1 MSIDIPIMGL
11 VILIILVLGVY
22 FCTKKTNIE
31 TISSVQITNEL
42 FENKQYKN
50 FTIIDFLKH
59 IAKHYPDHCALKI
72 KNGKDGWKEVSYS
85 TYNKTIT
92 NFSYSLNYWLGPKS
106 NVAIIGSNSP
116 GWFYAHLGCMLNG
129 GTSVGLYPTNTTD
142 MCVHILNNSNAEL
155 LVVDDD
161 DQLKKFIDADIPTI
175 KLIIYYS
182 PVKNKTVKK
191 FNIPVISMGN
201 FMAQQNKT
209 NLASKPK
216 FNDIATLI
224 YTSGTTG
231 GLKGAELTHENIMIS
246 LRQMMNLINTKSTL
260 KHLGGE
266 QFVSYLPLNH
276 IAAQMMDIYI
286 PIVTLSTVW
295 FADRDALNTTCKNQS
310 KSSLIDTI
318 TDVRPTVF
326 IGIPRVWEK
335 MQEKIDDDVLN
346 SGIKGSLAK
355 TFSPWRILEK
365 LGLDRCKIAF
375 TSAAPILQS
384 TKNYFESI
392 DLNLYEIYG
401 MSETAGP
408 ISIALPGL
416 NRVGSVGAPIMNI
429 KISDDNEI
437 MVKGKNLFK
446 GYKNLKSM
454 SKTFTK
460 DGWFL
465 TGDLG
470 RLDADGFLYITG
482 RKKDIIT
489 VGGENIS
496 PISIENKLKEY
507 MGKYFEYIIVVGN
520 KKKFLSVLLV
530 PNKVLPNNINDI
542 ITTSINNVNTL
553 AQNQTHI
560 IKKWE
565 ILKNKFKV
573 GEEITP
579 TLKVRRTF
587 INDKYKKQISK
598 MYK

>member
-1 MSIDIPIMGL
+1 MGIDVTIMGIIILMIL
-11 VILIILVLGVY
+11 VIGIY
-22 FCTKKTNIE
+22 FYTKKTNIE
-31 TISSVQITNEL
+31 NILCSQITNEL
-42 FENKQYKN
+42 FENEKYKK

-59 IAKHYPDHCALKI
+59 IAKQYPKYCALKI
-72 KNGKDGWKEVSYS
+72 KNGKNGWKEVSYFS
-85 TYNKTIT
+85 YYKNIM
-92 NFSYSLNYWLGPKS
+92 NFSYSLNYWLGPKA

-142 MCVHILNNSNAEL
+142 MCVHIINNSNAEL

-161 DQLKKFIDADIPTI
+161 EQLKKFVDTAIPTI

-182 PVKNKTVKK
+182 PVKNKTVEK

-209 NLASKPK
+209 NSISKPK
-216 FNDIATLI
+216 INDIATLI
-224 YTSGTTG
+224 YTSDN
-231 GLKGAELTHENIMIS
+231 LKGAELTHENIMTS
-246 LRQMMNLINTKSTL
+246 LRQMIGLINTKSTI
-260 KHLGGE
+260 KQLGEE

-276 IAAQMMDIYI
+276 IATQIMDIYI
-286 PIVTLSTVW
+286 PIVTLGTVW
-295 FADRDALNTTCKNQS
+295 FAGKDALKD
-310 KSSLIDTI
+310 SSLIDTI
-318 TDVRPTVF
+318 VDVRPTVF
-326 IGIPRVWEK
+326 IGIPHVWEK
-335 MQEKIDDDVLN
+335 MQEKIDEEVSK

-355 TFSPWRILEK
+355 TFSPWKILEK
-365 LGLDRCKIAF
+365 LGLNRCKLAF
-375 TSAAPILQS
+375 TSTAPILQS
-384 TKNYFESI
+384 TKNYFNSI

-408 ISIALPGL
+408 ISISLPGL
-416 NRVGSVGAPIMNI
+416 NRIGSVGAPIMNV
-429 KISDDNEI
+429 KISKDNEI

-446 GYKNLKSM
+446 GYRSIKSTDK
-454 SKTFTK
+454 SFTK

-470 RLDADGFLYITG
+470 KLDADGFLYITG
-482 RKKDIIT
+482 RKKETIIT
-489 VGGENIS
+489 AEGEIIS
-496 PISIENKLKEY
+496 PIQIETKLKEY
-507 MGKYFEYIIVVGN
+507 LGKYFEYIIVVGD

-530 PNKVLPNNINDI
+530 PIVNRKLPDNINEI
-542 ITTSINNVNTL
+542 ITNSINEINKTVQHT
-553 AQNQTHI
+553 
-560 IKKWE
+560 IKKWD